1 MLIRLHLPFELFD
14 FCTVTSPF
22 PLDPLEA
29 KMEKIWF
36 NVQRLVVTGSDTSQ
50 AIMRP
55 TEVCPVA
62 RGLTSQKVDR
72 KMELNLSLWGK
83 KNISPFS
90 FRSNPY
96 YYRVLRFHS
105 NLLLLF
111 PFKGVRFLG
120 VTGLVI
126 PLENSF
132 HIEGKNASVKQMKG
146 SFNRKVFFCFF
157 FFFPVHLDVL

>member
-1 MLIRLHLPFELFD
+1 MDIRPLVIHHMDNPVMAVSVMPTVHFQVRQTPQDLVCLQLCLAQVQGKPHLLKMLIRLHLPFELFD

-72 KMELNLSLWGK
+72 KMALNLSLWGK
-83 KNISPFS
+83 KSIPPFS

-96 YYRVLRFHS
+96 YYRVLPLSFQS
-105 NLLLLF
+105 SSPF
-111 PFKGVRFLG
+111 P
-120 VTGLVI
+120 I
-126 PLENSF
+126 
-132 HIEGKNASVKQMKG
+132 
-146 SFNRKVFFCFF
+146 
-157 FFFPVHLDVL
+157 